1 MSYLDLYSG
10 GGPLLESGDGEARAA
25 VFGVPFDSTHSYR
38 PGTRFGPDAIREAF
52 NNIEVFHAGLGVD
65 LEGVRIA
72 DHGNLRHTV
81 VASEML
87 EMVGRATAELAGKG
101 MPAVILGG
109 EHLLTLGSAAQFG
122 SDTAFVVFDAHYD
135 LRDSYAGARES
146 HASYLRRLVERRG
159 AGGIVHVGAR
169 AFAGEELAFLS
180 ESGIRTV
187 SDAEVRAGEGPRALE
202 RALEPYGRV
211 YASFD
216 LDALDPAYA
225 PGVGNPEADG
235 MTSRELFGM
244 LGALREKEIACAD
257 IVELNPGHDS
267 GATAALA
274 AKIMSTVIAMQ
285 VAHGGL

>member
-122 SDTAFVVFDAHYD
+122 ADTAFVVFDAHYD

>member
-38 PGTRFGPDAIREAF
+38 PGTRFGPDALREAF

-87 EMVGRATAELAGKG
+87 EMVGRATAELAGRG